1 MDFFAFLCIKFD
13 CNFHKKD
20 PLRYSSLGSFSII
33 WTNKMKRLIFSLLI
47 ILSFLLV
54 GCQQQALTADTLP
67 WVGEEK
73 VLFQDDFSHQ
83 TGGWRTYQDSLS
95 FARYQSGGFR
105 LWANAPHYQF
115 WSVPGLNFKDAL
127 VFAHAR
133 KLDGPDD
140 NMFGILCRYQ
150 DAANYYALVIGSD
163 GYYGIFKMVSGQ
175 QWLIGQEH
183 MDFSEKINRGE
194 SENELIA
201 LCRGDQ
207 LTLIVNET
215 PLLQVEDSTF
225 NYGDV
230 GLVVGNFSEVG
241 VDILFDD
248 FIVVKP

>member
-1 MDFFAFLCIKFD
+1 
-13 CNFHKKD
+13 
-20 PLRYSSLGSFSII
+20 
-33 WTNKMKRLIFSLLI
+33 MKRLFLLLFI
-47 ILSFLLV
+47 ILSLLLG
-54 GCQQQALTADTLP
+54 GCQIQALTADTLP
-67 WVGEEK
+67 WVGEER
-73 VLFQDDFSHQ
+73 VLFQDDFTHQ

-95 FARYQSGGFR
+95 FAGYQLGGFR

-115 WSVPGLNFKDAL
+115 WSVPGLNFKDSL
-127 VFAHAR
+127 VFTQAR
-133 KLDGPDD
+133 KLAGPDD

-175 QWLIGQEH
+175 QRLIGQEH

-194 SENELIA
+194 NENDLVA
-201 LCRGDQ
+201 LCQGDK
-207 LTLIVNET
+207 LSLIVNDT

-225 NYGDV
+225 DYGDV
-230 GLVVGNFSEVG
+230 GLVVGNFSDVG